1 MAGRALVP
9 DGVRGLFGESAKR
22 LSVVQT
28 ICNVIVE
35 AGEED
40 LESEKL
46 SPRSHGGWWGQS
58 ERLSF
63 RKGRTDKTDTEAD
76 SMDLRI
82 LNKFLGQG
90 LSFRK
95 PESFKWKTS

>member
-1 MAGRALVP
+1 MRNILS
-9 DGVRGLFGESAKR
+9 GESAKS

-35 AGEED
+35 TGEED

-46 SPRSHGGWWGQS
+46 SPGSHGGWWGQS
-58 ERLSF
+58 ERPSF
-63 RKGRTDKTDTEAD
+63 RKGRTDKIDMEAD
-76 SMDLRI
+76 SIDLRI

-95 PESFKWKTS
+95 P